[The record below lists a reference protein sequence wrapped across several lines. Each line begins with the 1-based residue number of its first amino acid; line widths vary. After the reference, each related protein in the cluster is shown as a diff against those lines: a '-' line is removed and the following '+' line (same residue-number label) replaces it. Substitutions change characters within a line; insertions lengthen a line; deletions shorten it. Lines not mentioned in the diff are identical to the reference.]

1 VIVWLASYPRSGN
14 TFLRMLLHEA
24 FGLKTYS
31 LAGTREMATSGE
43 EVGRLVGD
51 MNVDWTDAVSAT
63 IRSDTVPHFVKTH
76 EEPISTNDPC
86 IYVVRDGR
94 SAVVS
99 YHHYLREVDGL
110 DKSLDDVIDG
120 RVYAGSW
127 SEHYLNWLPRHRQ
140 NTLLLRYEA
149 ITDDPNQAVEDVAAF
164 LGMLP
169 VRDFSI
175 DFSYLHQLQPALFR
189 VGDDAPN
196 IAELGPSEPRF
207 RERHGAVMRELGYY
221 DP

>member
-1 VIVWLASYPRSGN
+1 MSSALAR
-14 TFLRMLLHEA
+14 
-24 FGLKTYS
+24 
-31 LAGTREMATSGE
+31 LADG
-43 EVGRLVGD
+43 GRLVAITGAGCAPD
-51 MNVDWTDAVSAT
+51 HPAWSDAFIRLQEHGRVVFSA
-63 IRSDTVPHFVKTH
+63 
-76 EEPISTNDPC
+76 
-86 IYVVRDGR
+86 
-94 SAVVS
+94 A
-99 YHHYLREVDGL
+99 
-110 DKSLDDVIDG
+110 IDG

-127 SEHYLNWLPRHRQ
+127 SEHCLNWLPRHRQ